1 MAVISPVTSFCP
13 KLPYEKFKT
22 IKKNVR
28 LKINMAISGRQPGPA
43 TLVLKR
49 WKETSENR
57 HRSLWKLC
65 WFVSQHSPVSQF
77 FVFPSVFEKVKVA
90 RGLKEKREGDRG
102 FERKVL
108 RSLELGAAE
117 AGQGRAQHRK
127 MLDYRPLVIPG
138 GNESLEAAGTQ
149 NENPWGG

>member
-1 MAVISPVTSFCP
+1 M
-13 KLPYEKFKT
+13 
-22 IKKNVR
+22 
-28 LKINMAISGRQPGPA
+28 
-43 TLVLKR
+43 
-49 WKETSENR
+49 
-57 HRSLWKLC
+57 
-65 WFVSQHSPVSQF
+65 
-77 FVFPSVFEKVKVA
+77 A

-149 NENPWGG
+149 NENP